1 MAVYRSDQAQL
12 TFASEVAQGG
22 DVERLHGAS
31 VTGASYLLAANTAEA
46 GDTSIT
52 VAAGASYVVGDFIR
66 IGDTS
71 GAGINSGVSIN
82 SEVRKIEHK
91 IGNTLYLDRPL
102 AFRHQGAAATN
113 AVNSVD
119 RVTASLVVPTSGRK
133 YITFVPGVY
142 ETVEV
147 PDMETA
153 IEPRYFLGT
162 QSRRNFFQ
170 AYKGQQSFNG
180 SVGDMV
186 LLNGWPLRFPI
197 GSVTTFPLDASDA
210 LISDG
215 STSTTLA
222 AATDKGDIFINPT
235 ASLSGVAVGDY
246 LLIERE
252 ASPTPSHK

>member
-113 AVNSVD
+113 AV
-119 RVTASLVVPTSGRK
+119 
-133 YITFVPGVY
+133 
-142 ETVEV
+142 
-147 PDMETA
+147 
-153 IEPRYFLGT
+153 
-162 QSRRNFFQ
+162 
-170 AYKGQQSFNG
+170 G
-180 SVGDMV
+180 SVSSSFQG
-186 LLNGWPLRFPI
+186 N
-197 GSVTTFPLDASDA
+197 
-210 LISDG
+210 
-215 STSTTLA
+215 
-222 AATDKGDIFINPT
+222 
-235 ASLSGVAVGDY
+235 
-246 LLIERE
+246 
-252 ASPTPSHK
+252 